1 MYLLVISADG
11 SVFNPGSRRESIRC
25 WKIDERVT
33 SEPCV
38 FLSSEKSIAK
48 YSFAIF
54 FFFFIFD
61 NLESTGEIE
70 ILVESNLSKRILFPT
85 DFHYR
90 AI

>member
-11 SVFNPGSRRESIRC
+11 SVFNPGSRGESIRC

-54 FFFFIFD
+54 FFFFHIF

-70 ILVESNLSKRILFPT
+70 TLIESKRILFPT

>member
-11 SVFNPGSRRESIRC
+11 SVFNPGSRGESIRC

-54 FFFFIFD
+54 FFFFHIC

-70 ILVESNLSKRILFPT
+70 TLVESNLSKRILFPT